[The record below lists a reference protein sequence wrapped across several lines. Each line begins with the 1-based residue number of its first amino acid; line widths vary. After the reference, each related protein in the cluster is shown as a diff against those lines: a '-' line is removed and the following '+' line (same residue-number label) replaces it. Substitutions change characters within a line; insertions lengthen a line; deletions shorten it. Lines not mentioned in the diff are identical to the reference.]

1 MINNITFMLNLIF
14 NLQIMKSIKI
24 CNKFL
29 NFFKSKGHT
38 IVPSSSLI
46 PDNDSSLLFTN
57 SGMVQFKDVFLGI
70 EKRNYLRA
78 TSVQR
83 CLRAG
88 GKHNDLEN
96 VGYTNYHHTFF
107 QMLGNWSFGDYFKYE
122 SLQWAWELL
131 TQIYGLSIEKLWITV
146 YITDDETYNI
156 WTNKIGVLKERVI
169 RIGDKKNSP
178 LYTSDNFWQMSDNG
192 PCGPCS
198 EIFYDCGPEFHG
210 NPPGNKENFG
220 DRYIEIWNNVFMQFN
235 REINPKTGSIK
246 LTPLPKYC
254 VDTGMGLE
262 RLASIL
268 QNVHNNY
275 ETDLF
280 KTLIKAA
287 ARETNCN
294 NLKNNSLKVIAD
306 HIRACVFLI
315 IDGVFPGNDGRSYV
329 LRRIIRRAI
338 RHGYK
343 LGQNSIFFY
352 KLVKDLIFKTYIVY
366 PELKISIIKI
376 EEILRKEE
384 ERFRRTLKYGIKILE
399 GILLKKP
406 NKLDGKI
413 AFMLY
418 DTYGFPIDLT
428 IDICKE
434 YNVYLDK
441 NDFILNM
448 EKQRSSAR
456 LSSKFK
462 DIRLNDYYIL
472 DQKTKFVGYKLETCT
487 SKIIGL
493 YIDTDLVQTINI
505 NQEALVILDS
515 TPFYAESGGQAGD
528 IGTIKNDF
536 ALFVV
541 NNTKKIKKNII
552 CHYGIL
558 KYGVLNIN
566 NNVVASIDISYRK
579 KITRN
584 HSATHLL
591 NRALREVFGE
601 DIIQKGSFINS
612 KKIRFDF
619 NCNTPIHYQNI
630 QKIEKIVNKE
640 ILENTSTEIKL
651 MSFNNAINFGAIR
664 LFNKKYGKKVRVVSI
679 GRSIELCGGTH
690 VKYTG
695 DIGLFKIVSENGVS
709 SGIRRIEA
717 VTGDRALLI
726 MQKLSNIFHEI
737 TIELKLPPEELKKY
751 IIDMKNNIK
760 LFESELYNFR
770 FQFMLNKIKNLLPNV
785 ININGIKVLISTLDN
800 VDNLP
805 IHKIVHEL
813 KNKLKYTIFFF
824 VTIKEKKIN
833 LFASVTSDL
842 VNKIKA
848 NELINFIIKQI
859 GGKGGGNS
867 NTAQG
872 IGNKNKNFKYI
883 TKNVINWIKKT
894 I

>member
-1 MINNITFMLNLIF
+1 
-14 NLQIMKSIKI
+14 MKSIEI

-29 NFFKSKGHT
+29 SFFKSKGHT

-78 TSVQR
+78 TSIQR

-122 SLQWAWELL
+122 SLQWTWEIL
-131 TQIYGLSIEKLWITV
+131 TQIYGLSIERLWITV

-156 WTNKIGVLKERVI
+156 WTNKIGVPKERVI

-178 LYTSDNFWQMSDNG
+178 LYTSDNFWQMSDTG

-198 EIFYDCGPEFHG
+198 EIFYDCGSTFHG
-210 NPPGNKENFG
+210 NPPGSKENFG
-220 DRYIEIWNNVFMQFN
+220 NRYIEIWNNVFMQFN
-235 REINPKTGSIK
+235 KEINPKTGSIK
-246 LTPLPKYC
+246 LTKLPKYC

-268 QNVHNNY
+268 QNVYNNY

-315 IDGVFPGNDGRSYV
+315 IDGVFPGNEGRGYV

-343 LGQNSIFFY
+343 LGQNSIFLY
-352 KLVKDLIFKTYIVY
+352 KLVKDLIFNTYIIY
-366 PELKISIIKI
+366 KELKISVIKI
-376 EEILRKEE
+376 EEILKKEE
-384 ERFRRTLKYGIKILE
+384 ECFRKTLKYGIKILE
-399 GILLKKP
+399 NILLTKP
-406 NKLDGKI
+406 DKLDGKL
-413 AFMLY
+413 AFILY

-434 YNVYLDK
+434 HNVSFNK
-441 NDFILNM
+441 NDFILEM
-448 EKQRSSAR
+448 EKQRNNAR
-456 LSSKFK
+456 LNSKFK
-462 DIRLNDYYIL
+462 DIKLNINNNYII
-472 DQKTKFVGYKLETCT
+472 DQETKFIGYKLKTYT

-493 YIDTDLVQTINI
+493 YIDTNSVKTINI
-505 NQEALVILDS
+505 NQEALIILDI

-558 KYGVLNIN
+558 KYGILNIN
-566 NNVVASIDISYRK
+566 NNVVASIDTSYRK

-584 HSATHLL
+584 HSGTHLL
-591 NRALREVFGE
+591 NRALREVLGE

-619 NCNTPIHYQNI
+619 NYNKPISHKNI

-640 ILENTSTEIKL
+640 ILENNPIKIKL
-651 MSFNNAINFGAIR
+651 MSFNDAINFGAIR
-664 LFNKKYGKKVRVVSI
+664 LFNKKYDKKVRVVSI
-679 GRSIELCGGTH
+679 GKSIELCGGTH

-695 DIGLFKIVSENGVS
+695 DIGLFKIISENGIS
-709 SGIRRIEA
+709 SGVRRIEA
-717 VTGDRALLI
+717 VTGEKALLV
-726 MQKLSNIFHEI
+726 MQKLSNIFYEI
-737 TIELKLPPEELKKY
+737 TSELKLPPGEIKKH

-760 LFESELYNFR
+760 LFESELYKIR
-770 FQFMLNKIKNLLPNV
+770 FQFMLNKIKSLLPNV

-800 VDNLP
+800 VYNLP
-805 IHKIVHEL
+805 INKIVNEL
-813 KNKLKYTIFFF
+813 KNQLKYTIFFF
-824 VTIKEKKIN
+824 ITIKEKKNN
-833 LFASVTSDL
+833 LFASVTPDL

-859 GGKGGGNS
+859 GGKGGGNP

-872 IGNKNKNFKYI
+872 TGSKDKNFKYI
-883 TKNVINWIKKT
+883 TKNVINWIKKNNFN
-894 I
+894 